1 MDDLPQLNGLA
12 TVVLLVNGQPVTI
25 AVNGN
30 EAPITAGNYVD
41 LVERRVYDGVMFH
54 RVVREPTPF
63 VVQGGDPRSQDPSI
77 PANQLGTGG
86 FVDPATG
93 QRRNIPLEIKP
104 VGAAEPI
111 YGQTFATAG
120 ITAPPV
126 LPHTQ
131 GAVAMARAALP
142 NSGSSQFYFA
152 LQDLPNLDGSYA
164 VFGYVTSGFEVV
176 DRVQQ
181 GDRIQVARVTD
192 GIIPGRESV
201 LLDGGRLN
209 AFTNAM
215 NRMSVLGGGPA
226 FTQGNDIL
234 TLTPASDADRRGAR
248 ALNGNDQVTGS
259 TGSDVVQ
266 GNQGN
271 DTLTGLGG
279 DDFLRGGKGN
289 DLLLGSEGNDT
300 LIGDRGTDT
309 LTGGPGNDTFIFR
322 VETTN
327 GPDLT
332 LADRVTDFSSGDR
345 IAIAGDLGLSDLRF
359 RQVGSDAVISLN
371 TGDVLGVILGSS
383 ATAVQAATSIIPL
396 SDSILAIG

>member
-12 TVVLLVNGQPVTI
+12 TVVLLVNGQAITI
-25 AVNGN
+25 SVNGN

-86 FVDPATG
+86 FIDPATG

-104 VGAAEPI
+104 VGADEPI
-111 YGQTFATAG
+111 YGQTLASAG

-126 LPHTQ
+126 LPHTP
-131 GAVAMARAALP
+131 GAVAMARATAP

-152 LQDLPNLDGSYA
+152 LQDLPSLDGNYA
-164 VFGYVTSGFEVV
+164 VFGYVTAGFDVV

-181 GDRIQVARVTD
+181 GDRIQVARITD
-192 GIIPGRESV
+192 GIIPGRASAFLEV
-201 LLDGGRLN
+201 GRLN
-209 AFTNAM
+209 TFINAM
-215 NRMSVLGGGPA
+215 NRTSVLGGGPN
-226 FTQGNDIL
+226 FTQGADTLIL
-234 TLTPASDADRRGAR
+234 VESSDADLRGAR

-259 TGSDVVQ
+259 SSYDVIQ

-279 DDFLRGGKGN
+279 DDFLRGGKDN
-289 DLLLGSEGNDT
+289 DLLLGGEGNDT

-322 VETTN
+322 VETTD
-327 GPDLT
+327 GPDIT
-332 LADRVTDFSSGDR
+332 LADRVTDFGSGDR
-345 IAIAGDLGLSDLRF
+345 IAIAGDVGLSGLRF

-383 ATAVQAATSIIPL
+383 ASAVQAATVIVPL
-396 SDSILAIG
+396 SDSLLAIG

>member
-12 TVVLLVNGQPVTI
+12 TVVLLVNGQPITI

-86 FVDPATG
+86 FIDPATG

-104 VGAAEPI
+104 VGADEPI
-111 YGQTFATAG
+111 YGQTFASAG

-131 GAVAMARAALP
+131 GAVAMARATAP

-152 LQDLPNLDGSYA
+152 LEDLPSLDGNYA
-164 VFGYVTSGFEVV
+164 VFGYTTSGFDVV

-181 GDRIQVARVTD
+181 GDRIQVARITD
-192 GIIPGRESV
+192 GIIPGRASA
-201 LLDGGRLN
+201 LLEVGRLN
-209 AFTNAM
+209 TFINAM
-215 NRMSVLGGGPA
+215 NRTSVLGGGPN
-226 FTQGNDIL
+226 FTQGDDTL
-234 TLTPASDADRRGAR
+234 TLTPASDANLRGAR
-248 ALNGNDQVTGS
+248 ALSGNDRVTGS
-259 TGSDVVQ
+259 SSSDVIQ
-266 GNQGN
+266 GNPGN

-289 DLLLGSEGNDT
+289 DLLLGGDGNDA

-309 LTGGPGNDTFIFR
+309 LTGGPGNDTFVLR

-327 GPDLT
+327 GPDIT
-332 LADRVTDFSSGDR
+332 LADQVTDFGSGDR

-359 RQVGSDAVISLN
+359 RQQGSDAVIALAS
-371 TGDVLGVILGSS
+371 GDILGVILGSS
-383 ATAVQAATSIIPL
+383 TASVQAATTVIPL
-396 SDSILAIG
+396 SDSLLDIG